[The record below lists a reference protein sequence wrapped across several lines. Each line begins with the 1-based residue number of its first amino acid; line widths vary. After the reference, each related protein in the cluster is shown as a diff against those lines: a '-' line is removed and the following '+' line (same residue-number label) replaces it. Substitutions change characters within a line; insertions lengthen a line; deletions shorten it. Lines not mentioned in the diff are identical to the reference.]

1 MEAWHWLEWPA
12 LAIAAVAALFGLDRI
27 GLWLEDRGWLYYRRK
42 RTSSSPMSS
51 WVAMQQIIEPGV
63 RHVVEVKH
71 HQRSEKEKEAGR
83 ERLFAMLVEVLRSSP
98 ANGEAIRFYLASAK
112 GMGLDWRALYEE
124 AARAVGGTRLPSLD
138 EVGPDD

>member
-1 MEAWHWLEWPA
+1 MEAWHWLVWPA

-51 WVAMQQIIEPGV
+51 WVTMQQIIEPGV
-63 RHVVEVKH
+63 RHVVEIKH
-71 HQRSEKEKEAGR
+71 HQRSRKEREAGS

-98 ANGEAIRFYLASAK
+98 ANGEAIRLYLASAK

>member
-1 MEAWHWLEWPA
+1 MEAWHWLVWPA

-27 GLWLEDRGWLYYRRK
+27 GLWLQDRGWLYYRRK

-71 HQRSEKEKEAGR
+71 HQQSEKEREAGR
-83 ERLFAMLVEVLRSSP
+83 ERLFAMLVAVLRSSP
-98 ANGEAIRFYLASAK
+98 ANGEAIRLYLASAK
-112 GMGLDWRALYEE
+112 GMGLDWRALYED
-124 AARAVGGTRLPSLD
+124 AAKAVGGTWLPPLD